1 MPTPMTPQNR
11 WETEFEG
18 PLPGEPGIADAFR
31 TLIQRILNRTERLRH
46 LVEAITGRPFDNPP
60 STSIEALKGRVDVLE
75 SSSVRSH
82 VHTQTTPQSEWIVNH
97 GLGYKP
103 SVTVY
108 TIGGLE
114 VEAEVVHISDY
125 QLRVRFASPQTGYA
139 RCV

>member
-1 MPTPMTPQNR
+1 MPTPITPQNQ
-11 WETEFEG
+11 WEDSFQG
-18 PLPGEPGIADAFR
+18 PLANEPGIASAFR

-60 STSIEALKGRVDVLE
+60 STSIEALKGRLDTLE
-75 SSSVRSH
+75 ASATRSYL
-82 VHTQTTPQSEWIVNH
+82 HTQTTPRDEWIVNH

-108 TIGGLE
+108 TTGGVE

>member
-1 MPTPMTPQNR
+1 MPTPITSQNR
-11 WETEFEG
+11 WETDFEG
-18 PLPGEPGIADAFR
+18 ALPGEPGIASAFR

-60 STSIEALKGRVDVLE
+60 STSIETLKGRVDTLE
-75 SSSVRSH
+75 ASATRAY
-82 VHTQTTPQSEWIVNH
+82 VHTQTTPQAEWVVNH

-103 SVTVY
+103 SVSVY
-108 TIGGLE
+108 TIGGVE

-125 QLRVRFASPQTGYA
+125 QLRVRFGSPQTGYA

>member
-1 MPTPMTPQNR
+1 
-11 WETEFEG
+11 
-18 PLPGEPGIADAFR
+18 
-31 TLIQRILNRTERLRH
+31 
-46 LVEAITGRPFDNPP
+46 VEAITGRPFDNPP
-60 STSIEALKGRVDVLE
+60 STSVEALKGRVDTLE
-75 SSSVRSH
+75 AVAARSY
-82 VHTQTTPQSEWIVNH
+82 VHAQTAARTEWIVNH

-108 TIGGLE
+108 TIGGVE